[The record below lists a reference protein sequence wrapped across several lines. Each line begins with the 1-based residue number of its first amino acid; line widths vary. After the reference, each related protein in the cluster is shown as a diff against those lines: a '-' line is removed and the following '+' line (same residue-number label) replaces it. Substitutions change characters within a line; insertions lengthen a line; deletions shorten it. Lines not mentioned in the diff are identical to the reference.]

1 MTKSKKRLIPK
12 LKKQKVSMKAK
23 ASKALP
29 KNSSF
34 KSGALAEAIKRLPK
48 TVPVANAQ
56 PDKGIIEIEAAITF
70 ADLTNNNRNLK
81 EGLMNN

>member
-1 MTKSKKRLIPK
+1 
-12 LKKQKVSMKAK
+12 MKAK

-29 KNSSF
+29 KKMSL
-34 KSGALAEAIKRLPK
+34 KSGALAEAIKRLPN

-81 EGLMNN
+81 EKLEELVSN